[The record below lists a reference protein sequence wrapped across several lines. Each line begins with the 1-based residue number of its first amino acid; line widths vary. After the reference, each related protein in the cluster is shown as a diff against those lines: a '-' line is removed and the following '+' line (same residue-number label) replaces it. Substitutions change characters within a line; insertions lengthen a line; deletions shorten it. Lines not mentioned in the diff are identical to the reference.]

1 MVHTLFNIKM
11 SKCFDRRTTD
21 RTLVTI
27 CDGSRFEGEITAFN
41 KKSRK
46 HRVRYTDGR
55 EEWSD
60 LVTCGR
66 FLSDDADGD
75 AVVSTA

>member
-1 MVHTLFNIKM
+1 MVNSLFNIEM
-11 SKCFDRRTTD
+11 IQLFNISDGMLTT
-21 RTLVTI
+21 TT

-41 KKSRK
+41 KKSRQ

-75 AVVSTA
+75 AVVSAS